1 MTKRFKVSYTIDIEG
16 VSTHIVQIL
25 NVNSSHEALMHVL
38 RKTSKDGVHP
48 SVHFVKV
55 ERY

>member
-1 MTKRFKVSYTIDIEG
+1 MTKRFKVSYNIDIDG

-25 NVNSSHEALMHVL
+25 NANSSHEALMHVL